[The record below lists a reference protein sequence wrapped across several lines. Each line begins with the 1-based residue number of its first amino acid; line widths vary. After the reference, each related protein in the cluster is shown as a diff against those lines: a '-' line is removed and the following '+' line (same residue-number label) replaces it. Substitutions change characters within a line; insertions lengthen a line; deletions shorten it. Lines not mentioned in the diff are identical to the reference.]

1 MWRRT
6 LERSFNESHWV
17 VRLIAVVCAG
27 LLAGIYLHD
36 RAAAAARAGL
46 SVSSFVQY
54 QQTVHLTFVR
64 MMPALMLGAVL
75 AGLAWLILVR
85 SHRRSPEFWLLA
97 AALCGI
103 ILIAVMTRL
112 VNVPL
117 NDQLM
122 TWNAISPPANL
133 RELWA
138 PWERVDTIRTIVA
151 ICAFIMEVLALS
163 LRGYDKSHS
172 SPEQAA

>member
-1 MWRRT
+1 MKA
-6 LERSFNESHWV
+6 LGF

-46 SVSSFVQY
+46 SASSFVQY

-97 AALCGI
+97 AALSGI

-122 TWNAISPPANL
+122 TWNASSPPANL